1 MRLNACC
8 LGKSRL
14 QLKTT
19 TLIIKQTNE
28 SMRINQC
35 IIRKKIH
42 EDGLKAKYQ
51 ETL

>member
-8 LGKSRL
+8 LEKSRL

-28 SMRINQC
+28 SMRINQR
-35 IIRKKIH
+35 IIRKKFY
-42 EDGLKAKYQ
+42 EDDLKTKD
-51 ETL
+51 